1 MCSDYLDYLSKEFP
15 FTNFLAGISLLTEKI
30 GDAKDSYEEARTA
43 LRMAGPKNRIVS
55 FEKLGMMGPLIN
67 ANNEKEIKRIA
78 SYTLGSLS
86 ENINEKKKELLHTLY
101 VFLLNGG
108 NLEQTAADIAL
119 SLSGLRYRLQK
130 IEDLLEKDLRN
141 PATNYQL
148 LLALQAL
155 ILIGEIELD
164 L

>member
-1 MCSDYLDYLSKEFP
+1 
-15 FTNFLAGISLLTEKI
+15 
-30 GDAKDSYEEARTA
+30 
-43 LRMAGPKNRIVS
+43 MAGPKNRIVS

-148 LLALQAL
+148 LL
-155 ILIGEIELD
+155 
-164 L
+164 